1 MKKQNKPGI
10 RPIPPRNPMRKEN
23 AEILHGA
30 CRRREEAA
38 YQQGQRD
45 GAQAMAAR
53 LAKLIKA
60 V

>member
-1 MKKQNKPGI
+1 MKKQNKLGI
-10 RPIPPRNPMRKEN
+10 RPLSPTRKEN
-23 AEILHGA
+23 AEILHSA

-38 YQQGQRD
+38 YRQGARD

-60 V
+60 F